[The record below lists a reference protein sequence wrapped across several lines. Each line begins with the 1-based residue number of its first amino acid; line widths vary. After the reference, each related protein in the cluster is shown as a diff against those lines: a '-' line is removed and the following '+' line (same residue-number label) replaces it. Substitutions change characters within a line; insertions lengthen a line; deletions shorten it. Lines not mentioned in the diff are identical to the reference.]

1 MDENNSNLIDGSA
14 DILEYGTDF
23 FTEND
28 AVEDFPIIG
37 IAVKIGFAVKSISD
51 RIKILSKKDRQV
63 MSVLI
68 N

>member
-63 MSVLI
+63 MCK
-68 N
+68 NQ